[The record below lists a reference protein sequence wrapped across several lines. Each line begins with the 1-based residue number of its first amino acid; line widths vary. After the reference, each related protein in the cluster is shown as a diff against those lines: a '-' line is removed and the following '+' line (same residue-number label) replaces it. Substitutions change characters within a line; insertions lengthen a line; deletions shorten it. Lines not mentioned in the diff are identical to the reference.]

1 MQIKKIEIKSEE
13 DAWRSLQM
21 ALANEIGDFDL
32 IEFSG
37 WPVFKL
43 TIEGKDFNGTI
54 PTRIMP
60 PILDLQR
67 EIHRIYCKAKYNTEN
82 TKLLKPDERD
92 LLELIVQIKPGS
104 TKFVT
109 ELFKALNEIIK
120 NSHMTGTQATILLVS
135 IAAMLTAS
143 VGWKD
148 WLANRERA
156 HGQEVTVQMS
166 EQETERLKL
175 VTEALLRTPELQE
188 NQQSIN
194 EFKCELSKK
203 LRPSDQIK
211 VDDQPVITGVRA
223 AEIVPTPK
231 KSSVDIRIDGEFVIN
246 EVKFPKSFGG
256 DYRFSVTRV
265 LDKKTFIVDATPDK
279 LSPDQITVLKEGGF
293 GVKKV
298 LMEINAKELHGRV
311 SSANLVSIRWPEEN
325 DD

>member
-1 MQIKKIEIKSEE
+1 MLIKKIEIKSEE

-21 ALANEIGDFDL
+21 ALANEIGEFDL

-60 PILDLQR
+60 PILELQR

-92 LLELIVQIKPGS
+92 FLELIVQIKPGS

-120 NSHMTGTQATILLVS
+120 NSHMTGAQATILLVS

-143 VGWKD
+143 IGWKD

-166 EQETERLKL
+166 KQETERLKL
-175 VTEALLRTPELQE
+175 VTEALSRIPELRE
-188 NQQSIN
+188 
-194 EFKCELSKK
+194 
-203 LRPSDQIK
+203 
-211 VDDQPVITGVRA
+211 T
-223 AEIVPTPK
+223 
-231 KSSVDIRIDGEFVIN
+231 SSQLMSSRV
-246 EVKFPKSFGG
+246 
-256 DYRFSVTRV
+256 DYRKS
-265 LDKKTFIVDATPDK
+265 
-279 LSPDQITVLKEGGF
+279 
-293 GVKKV
+293 
-298 LMEINAKELHGRV
+298 
-311 SSANLVSIRWPEEN
+311 
-325 DD
+325 